1 VEEDDDGMSTI
12 EVKDAAVAVGAS
24 GISLQQAAEFV
35 WREADLL
42 DRYDYKPW
50 LAMWTEGGLYVIPI
64 ERDADTD
71 YAEVLNIAY
80 DDAAMREARVKRLRS
95 GFSISSAPA
104 ARTARTNSR
113 FVRVAE
119 TANSL
124 ELRCA
129 QHIVEYKFERT
140 RILAADVT
148 YRLVRGEGG
157 LRLDYK
163 EVRLINSDEYVW
175 GIGYL
180 M

>member
-1 VEEDDDGMSTI
+1 MSTT
-12 EVKDAAVAVGAS
+12 ELTQPSVAPGAS
-24 GISLQQAAEFV
+24 GISLQEAAEFI

-64 ERDADTD
+64 ERDEGVD
-71 YAEVLNIAY
+71 YATTLNIAY
-80 DDAAMREARVKRLRS
+80 DDAEMRQARVKRLCS
-95 GFSISSAPA
+95 GFSVSSAPPA
-104 ARTARTNSR
+104 RVARTASR
-113 FVRVAE
+113 FVRTGE
-119 TANSL
+119 TTDSL
-124 ELRCA
+124 EIRCA

-148 YRLVRGEGG
+148 YRLVRRGG
-157 LRLDYK
+157 ALALDYK
-163 EVRLINSDEYVW
+163 EVRLINSDEFVW

>member
-1 VEEDDDGMSTI
+1 MSATDT
-12 EVKDAAVAVGAS
+12 KDAAVAEGAS
-24 GISLQQAAEFV
+24 GISLQEAAEFV

-64 ERDADTD
+64 ERDAGID
-71 YAEVLNIAY
+71 YADALNIAY
-80 DDAAMREARVKRLRS
+80 DDAEMREARVKRLRS
-95 GFSISSAPA
+95 GFSMSSAPP
-104 ARTARTNSR
+104 ARTARTASR
-113 FVRVAE
+113 FVRTAE
-119 TANSL
+119 TADGL
-124 ELRCA
+124 EIRCA

-140 RILAADVT
+140 RILAADMT
-148 YRLVRGEGG
+148 YRLVRREGG